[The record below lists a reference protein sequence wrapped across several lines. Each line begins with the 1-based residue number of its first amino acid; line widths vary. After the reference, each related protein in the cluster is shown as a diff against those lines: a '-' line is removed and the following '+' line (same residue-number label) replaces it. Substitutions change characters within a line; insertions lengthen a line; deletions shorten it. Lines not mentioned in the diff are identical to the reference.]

1 MIFTK
6 YNVKVANKE
15 QLLSFSVF
23 KIERV
28 GSLQFVTVSCI
39 IVIDHRRNTIKTN
52 PSGWITGTLSLKQI
66 QIWTF
71 YKLTL

>member
-6 YNVKVANKE
+6 CNVKVANKE

-23 KIERV
+23 KIESV

-39 IVIDHRRNTIKTN
+39 IMIHHRKNTIKTN
-52 PSGWITGTLSLKQI
+52 PSG
-66 QIWTF
+66 
-71 YKLTL
+71 